1 MITDAYGS
9 VKFSVKETLEG
20 MYSGS
25 EIDQFVINDAKEN
38 KLHAQ
43 HHKHFEI
50 DSLRSIL
57 YWPLRLLIVFPIYQI
72 LLVWFGF
79 IFGVIVSIFTLK
91 KDKFIFNFFL
101 KMSILFSKKLAKF
114 LSFGLLFRE

>member
-1 MITDAYGS
+1 MIKRIKNKWGIENNFQFAIILIVFAVTGS
-9 VKFSVKETLEG
+9 VSAKL
-20 MYSGS
+20 SGPTA
-25 EIDQFVINDAKEN
+25 EY
-38 KLHAQ
+38 
-43 HHKHFEI
+43 FEI
-50 DSLRSIL
+50 DSLHAIL

-79 IFGVIVSIFTLK
+79 IFGVIVSILTLQ
-91 KDKFIFNFFL
+91 KDKFIFNFFF

>member
-1 MITDAYGS
+1 MIRRIKNKWGIENNFQFAIILIVFAVTGS
-9 VKFSVKETLEG
+9 VSAKL
-20 MYSGS
+20 SGPTA
-25 EIDQFVINDAKEN
+25 EY
-38 KLHAQ
+38 
-43 HHKHFEI
+43 FEI
-50 DSLRSIL
+50 DSLHAIL

-79 IFGVIVSIFTLK
+79 IFGVIVSILTLQR
-91 KDKFIFNFFL
+91 DKFKFNFFL

>member
-1 MITDAYGS
+1 MLKRIKNKWGIENNFQFAIILIVFAVTGS
-9 VKFSVKETLEG
+9 VSAKL
-20 MYSGS
+20 SGPTA
-25 EIDQFVINDAKEN
+25 EY
-38 KLHAQ
+38 
-43 HHKHFEI
+43 FEI
-50 DSLRSIL
+50 DSLHAIL

-79 IFGVIVSIFTLK
+79 IFGVIVSILTLQR
-91 KDKFIFNFFL
+91 DKFIFNFFL

>member
-1 MITDAYGS
+1 MIRRIKNKWGIENNFQFAIILIVFAVTGS
-9 VKFSVKETLEG
+9 VSAKL
-20 MYSGS
+20 SGPTA
-25 EIDQFVINDAKEN
+25 EY
-38 KLHAQ
+38 
-43 HHKHFEI
+43 FEI
-50 DSLRSIL
+50 DSLHAIL

-79 IFGVIVSIFTLK
+79 IFGVILSILTLQ

>member
-1 MITDAYGS
+1 MIRRIKNKWGIENNFQFAIILIVFAVTGS
-9 VKFSVKETLEG
+9 VSAKL
-20 MYSGS
+20 SGPTA
-25 EIDQFVINDAKEN
+25 EY
-38 KLHAQ
+38 
-43 HHKHFEI
+43 FEI
-50 DSLRSIL
+50 DSLHAIL

-79 IFGVIVSIFTLK
+79 IFGVIVSILTLQR
-91 KDKFIFNFFL
+91 DKFIFNFFL